1 MELDLTALERE
12 LCRLPEVNAARIV
25 ADDIGRPVEIHILA
39 GSGKHAKQ
47 VARDIQSVAMAS
59 FGLELDRRII
69 SVVQLDT
76 GEGGEEGRVGGGLGS
91 AGRIV
96 IGGITSEQ
104 HGLRCLVRVTLERD
118 DEEVTGFAEGSV
130 ATSTRHRVVAHATLD
145 ALRQLLP
152 SAEGA
157 EVETATVTHL
167 GLREVAVAT
176 VVFVNPP
183 HEEVMSGSAVVRG
196 NEAEAVTRAVLD
208 ATNRRLPQLH

>member
-1 MELDLTALERE
+1 VELDLTALERE

-76 GEGGEEGRVGGGLGS
+76 GEGDEGGRVGGLGG

-118 DEEVTGFAEGSV
+118 EEEV
-130 ATSTRHRVVAHATLD
+130 
-145 ALRQLLP
+145 
-152 SAEGA
+152 
-157 EVETATVTHL
+157 
-167 GLREVAVAT
+167 
-176 VVFVNPP
+176 
-183 HEEVMSGSAVVRG
+183 
-196 NEAEAVTRAVLD
+196 
-208 ATNRRLPQLH
+208 